1 MSEFYLCHIA
11 LVGARMSAFQEYGF
25 TTRNELSLCRVA
37 PNTGSALLD
46 DLPRQQARR
55 LLVEQFPIWVHNI
68 ISDPDFPLRNKL
80 AMPLRRFEGELK
92 DSKDNEVISA
102 VLSAGF
108 KNHTLNPADLPEF
121 MPLRQR
127 CAMLVHIDAW
137 QEAYLCLENDVVDIM
152 MTRLSEIDN
161 WTQLARNPEQ
171 GMIEY
176 YEKSA

>member
-25 TTRNELSLCRVA
+25 TTRNELSLCRVV
-37 PNTGSALLD
+37 PNTGASSLQE
-46 DLPRQQARR
+46 LPRQEARKQ
-55 LLVEQFPIWVHNI
+55 LVLQFPVWIHNI

-80 AMPLRRFEGELK
+80 EMPLRRFEGELK

-108 KNHTLNPADLPEF
+108 KNRTLNPSELPDS

-127 CAMLVHIDAW
+127 CAMVVHIDAW
-137 QEAYLCLENDVVDIM
+137 QEAYMCLENDVVDIM
-152 MTRLSEIDN
+152 MTRLADIDN
-161 WTQLARNPEQ
+161 WITLAGNPAQEA
-171 GMIEY
+171 IEY
-176 YEKSA
+176 YVKSA